1 MNKALE
7 ILTYMKASFNDEE
20 VYEKFE
26 EMSEDELKTYLDE
39 AIVELE
45 EAMKPKT
52 CDGCVYD
59 DGIFCLVACVRRFTH
74 DAYNPKNN
82 A

>member
-1 MNKALE
+1 MKALE
-7 ILTYMKASFNDEE
+7 LLKECKELLLDVTIEKNGETAKTGILWL
-20 VYEKFE
+20 EKF
-26 EMSEDELKTYLDE
+26 DE
-39 AIVELE
+39 AIAQLE

-74 DAYNPKNN
+74 DAYKPKNN
-82 A
+82 T